1 MSELAGFSPADLYD
15 VWGPSPGGA
24 GVLLDQASPVPFY
37 EQLTA
42 ILRREIASGRLPPGK
57 IEGGEDRLAQ
67 RYGVSRPTV
76 PRALDTLQAEGLFT
90 PSRSKGNCVLSPPGR
105 RPQRSLRASGG
116 WH

>member
-76 PRALDTLQAEGLFT
+76 RRALDSPKAEGLGPT
-90 PSRSKGNCVLSPPGR
+90 PRSNGTYVLRPADAQ
-105 RPQRSLRASGG
+105 PQR
-116 WH
+116 

>member
-1 MSELAGFSPADLYD
+1 MPRIRSATVADHEGEGID
-15 VWGPSPGGA
+15 H
-24 GVLLDQASPVPFY
+24 ASPVPFY

-76 PRALDTLQAEGLFT
+76 RRALDTLKAEGLVT
-90 PSRSKGNCVLSPPGR
+90 TSRSKGTYVLRPEDR
-105 RPQRSLRASGG
+105 RPQRELRAWGSGG
-116 WH
+116 QQV